1 MTQVTKVN
9 SLTEVKKIVARKMM
23 YEAIHKL
30 HQINGNMEKTL
41 LQVQDA
47 LMSVKY
53 GIDMTEVEREI
64 KEASLEP
71 NLRITFEDCS
81 ELSRQCAEV
90 RRKAGL
96 R

>member
-1 MTQVTKVN
+1 MTQVRQAN
-9 SLTEVKKIVARKMM
+9 SSTEVKKIVARKMM

-47 LMSVKY
+47 LMSLKY
-53 GIDMTEVEREI
+53 GIDMSQVEPEL
-64 KEASLEP
+64 KQASLEP

-90 RRKAGL
+90 RRRAGL